1 MKAPGNLETYN
12 STEHIETTIMDQLIR
27 SSELGAETGLSPAQR
42 TAGARQLGRAAAVVG
57 IAAVVIVLWAFV
69 SAHNAAAKLKEV
81 TEDQAVINVATT
93 RPQSQ
98 AGVGELILP
107 GNIQANYEAPIY
119 ARTSGYLKR
128 WLVDIGTPV
137 KAGQLLAQIE
147 SPEVDQQL
155 RQAQADLATAE
166 ANQKIADLTAQ
177 RWRDLRATDSVSK
190 QEADEKIASAASGD
204 AQKQAAHANVQ
215 RLRELSG
222 FEKIVA
228 PFDGVVTARNTDIGQ
243 LIAAGENTGPA
254 LFRVADMHRL
264 RLYVTVPQ
272 TYAASMKPGLQAELH
287 FPDRPGKTYTATLD
301 STSSA
306 IDTSTR
312 TLLAQLVID
321 NKNGELLPGAYT
333 EVHFKLPAGAA
344 GESYKLPANVL
355 LFRSDGLHVGVVG
368 PNGKVVLKP
377 VAVGRDYGSDI
388 EIIHGLDPDDAVIL
402 SPPDSLADG
411 VAVRVATPKAEK
423 VAKS

>member
-1 MKAPGNLETYN
+1 
-12 STEHIETTIMDQLIR
+12 MDQLIR
-27 SSELGAETGLSPAQR
+27 SNELGAE
-42 TAGARQLGRAAAVVG
+42 GAVTPHGTKRSARGLGRAALFVG
-57 IAAVVIVLWAFV
+57 IAALIIILWAGV
-69 SAHNAAAKLKEV
+69 SAHFAAAKLKEV
-81 TEDQAVINVATT
+81 TEAQAVVTVATT
-93 RPQSQ
+93 KPAAQSDL
-98 AGVGELILP
+98 AELVLP

-137 KAGQLLAQIE
+137 KAGQLLGEIE
-147 SPEVDQQL
+147 SPEIDQQL

-177 RWRDLRATDSVSK
+177 RWRDLRASDSVSK

-204 AQKQAAHANVQ
+204 AQMQSAHANVQ

-254 LFRVADMHRL
+254 LFRIADMRRL

-272 TYAASMKPGLQAELH
+272 TYAASMKPGLKADLA

-306 IDTSTR
+306 IDASTR

-321 NKNGELLPGAYT
+321 NKNGELLPGAYV
-333 EVHFKLPAGAA
+333 EVHFKLPPGAG
-344 GESYKLPANVL
+344 GPSFKLPANVL
-355 LFRSDGLHVGVVG
+355 LFRGDGLHVGTVDA
-368 PNGKVVLKP
+368 NNHVVLKT
-377 VAVGRDYGSDI
+377 VEVGRDYGSDI
-388 EIIHGLDPDDAVIL
+388 EIVHGLNADDNVIL
-402 SPPDSLADG
+402 SPPDSLTDG
-411 VAVRVATPKAEK
+411 VPVRVAAPAKADR
-423 VAKS
+423 VAQS

>member
-1 MKAPGNLETYN
+1 
-12 STEHIETTIMDQLIR
+12 MDQLIR
-27 SSELGAETGLSPAQR
+27 SNELGADGVVGATGTKRS
-42 TAGARQLGRAAAVVG
+42 ARGLARAALFVG
-57 IAAVVIVLWAFV
+57 VAALIVLIWAGV
-69 SAHNAAAKLKEV
+69 SGHFASAKLKEV
-81 TEDQAVINVATT
+81 TEAQAVVTVATT
-93 RPQSQ
+93 KPTSQSEDS
-98 AGVGELILP
+98 ELILP

-137 KAGQLLAQIE
+137 KAGQLLAEIE

-155 RQAQADLATAE
+155 RQAEADLTTAE

-177 RWRDLRATDSVSK
+177 RWRDLRSSDSVSK

-204 AQKQAAHANVQ
+204 AQMQSARANVQ
-215 RLRELSG
+215 RLKELSG

-264 RLYVTVPQ
+264 RTYVTVPQ
-272 TYAASMKPGLQAELH
+272 TYAASMKPGLKADLV
-287 FPDRPGKTYTATLD
+287 FPDRPGKTYIATLD

-306 IDTSTR
+306 IDASTR

-321 NKNGELLPGAYT
+321 NKNGELLPGAYA
-333 EVHFKLPAGAA
+333 EVHFKLPPGAA
-344 GESYKLPANVL
+344 GPSFKLPANVL
-355 LFRSDGLHVGVVG
+355 LFRSDGLHVGVVDA
-368 PNGKVVLKP
+368 NNHVVLKM
-377 VAVGRDYGSDI
+377 VEVGRDYGSDI
-388 EIIHGLDPDDAVIL
+388 EVVHGLSADDNVIL
-402 SPPDSLADG
+402 SPPDSLTDG
-411 VAVRVATPKAEK
+411 IAVRLATPPKAER

>member
-1 MKAPGNLETYN
+1 
-12 STEHIETTIMDQLIR
+12 MDQLIR
-27 SSELGAETGLSPAQR
+27 SNELGADGVTAPAGTKR
-42 TAGARQLGRAAAVVG
+42 SARGLGRAALFVG
-57 IAAVVIVLWAFV
+57 IAALIVILWAGI
-69 SAHNAAAKLKEV
+69 SAHFAAAKLKEV
-81 TEDQAVINVATT
+81 TEAQAVVTVATT
-93 RPQSQ
+93 KPSAQS
-98 AGVGELILP
+98 GLTELILP

-137 KAGQLLAQIE
+137 KAGQLLAEIE
-147 SPEVDQQL
+147 SPEIDQQL
-155 RQAQADLATAE
+155 RQAEADLSTAE

-177 RWRDLRATDSVSK
+177 RWKDLRSTDSVSK

-204 AQKQAAHANVQ
+204 AQMQAAHANVQ
-215 RLRELSG
+215 RLKELSG

-264 RLYVTVPQ
+264 RTYVTVPQ
-272 TYAASMKPGLQAELH
+272 TYAANMTPGLKADLL
-287 FPDRPGKTYTATLD
+287 FPDRPGKVYTATLD

-306 IDTSTR
+306 IDQTTR

-321 NKNGELLPGAYT
+321 NKNGELLPGAYA
-333 EVHFKLPAGAA
+333 EVHFHLPPGAA
-344 GESYKLPANVL
+344 GPAFKLPANVL
-355 LFRSDGLHVGVVG
+355 LFRGDGLHVGTVDA
-368 PNGKVVLKP
+368 NNHVVLKT
-377 VAVGRDYGSDI
+377 VEVGRDYGSDI
-388 EIIHGLDPDDAVIL
+388 EIVHGLSADDNVIL
-402 SPPDSLADG
+402 SPPDSLTDG
-411 VAVRVATPKAEK
+411 MAVRLAAPPKAER

>member
-1 MKAPGNLETYN
+1 
-12 STEHIETTIMDQLIR
+12 MDQLIR
-27 SSELGAETGLSPAQR
+27 SNELGAEGALAPAGTKR
-42 TAGARQLGRAAAVVG
+42 SARGLGRAAVFVG
-57 IAAVVIVLWAFV
+57 VAALIVLIWAGV
-69 SAHNAAAKLKEV
+69 SAHFASAKLKEV
-81 TEDQAVINVATT
+81 TEAAAVVTVATT
-93 RPQSQ
+93 KPDAQNGLS
-98 AGVGELILP
+98 ELILP

-137 KAGQLLAQIE
+137 KAGQLLAEIE

-155 RQAQADLATAE
+155 RQAEADLATAE

-177 RWRDLRATDSVSK
+177 RWRDLRSTDSVSK

-204 AQKQAAHANVQ
+204 AQMQAAHANVQ
-215 RLRELSG
+215 RLKELSG

-264 RLYVTVPQ
+264 RTYVTVPQ
-272 TYAASMKPGLQAELH
+272 TYAAGMTPGLKADLL
-287 FPDRPGKTYTATLD
+287 FPDRPGKVYTATLD

-306 IDTSTR
+306 IDTTTR

-321 NKNGELLPGAYT
+321 NKNGELLPGAYA
-333 EVHFKLPAGAA
+333 EVHFHLPPGVAGPIF
-344 GESYKLPANVL
+344 KLPANVL
-355 LFRSDGLHVGVVG
+355 LFRSDGLHVGVVDA
-368 PNGKVVLKP
+368 NNHVVLKT
-377 VAVGRDYGSDI
+377 VEVGRDFGSDI
-388 EIIHGLDPDDAVIL
+388 EIIHGLNADDNVIL
-402 SPPDSLADG
+402 SPPDSLTEG
-411 VAVRVATPKAEK
+411 MAVRLATPAKAER

>member
-1 MKAPGNLETYN
+1 
-12 STEHIETTIMDQLIR
+12 MDQLIR
-27 SSELGAETGLSPAQR
+27 SNELGAEGAVAP
-42 TAGARQLGRAAAVVG
+42 AGAKSSARGLGRVALFVGVAAV
-57 IAAVVIVLWAFV
+57 AVLIWATV
-69 SAHNAAAKLKEV
+69 SAHFAAAKLKEV
-81 TEDQAVINVATT
+81 TETEAVITVATIK
-93 RPQSQ
+93 PSAQST
-98 AGVGELILP
+98 GTELILP

-137 KAGQLLAQIE
+137 KAGQLLGEIE
-147 SPEVDQQL
+147 SQEVDQQL
-155 RQAQADLATAE
+155 RQAQADLATAA

-204 AQKQAAHANVQ
+204 AQMQAAHANVQ
-215 RLRELSG
+215 RLKELSG
-222 FEKIVA
+222 FEKVVA

-272 TYAASMKPGLQAELH
+272 TYAASMTPGLKADLL
-287 FPDRPGKTYTATLD
+287 FPDRPGKVYTAILD

-306 IDTSTR
+306 IDASTR

-321 NKNGELLPGAYT
+321 NRNGELLPGAYA
-333 EVHFKLPAGAA
+333 EVHFKLPPGAA
-344 GESYKLPANVL
+344 GPSFKLPANVL
-355 LFRSDGLHVGVVG
+355 LFRSDGLHVGVVDA
-368 PNGKVVLKP
+368 NNHVVLKT
-377 VAVGRDYGSDI
+377 VEVGRDYGSDI
-388 EIIHGLDPDDAVIL
+388 EIVHGLSPDDNVIL
-402 SPPDSLADG
+402 SPPDSLTDG
-411 VAVRVATPKAEK
+411 VVVRLATPPKAER
-423 VAKS
+423 VAQS

>member
-1 MKAPGNLETYN
+1 
-12 STEHIETTIMDQLIR
+12 MDQLIR
-27 SSELGAETGLSPAQR
+27 SNELGAEGASAA
-42 TAGARQLGRAAAVVG
+42 AGTKRSARGLGRAALFVG
-57 IAAVVIVLWAFV
+57 IAAIIVLIWAGV
-69 SAHNAAAKLKEV
+69 TAHFASAKLKEV
-81 TEDQAVINVATT
+81 TEAQAVVTVATT
-93 RPQSQ
+93 KPSSQS
-98 AGVGELILP
+98 GLTDLVLP

-137 KAGQLLAQIE
+137 KAGQLLAEIE
-147 SPEVDQQL
+147 SPEIDQQL
-155 RQAQADLATAE
+155 RQAEADLATAT

-177 RWRDLRATDSVSK
+177 RWRDLRSTDSVSK

-204 AQKQAAHANVQ
+204 AQMQAAHANVQ
-215 RLRELSG
+215 RLKELSG

-264 RLYVTVPQ
+264 RTYVTVPQ
-272 TYAASMKPGLQAELH
+272 TYAANMTPGLKADLM
-287 FPDRPGKTYTATLD
+287 FPDRPGKVYTATLD

-306 IDTSTR
+306 IDQNTR

-321 NKNGELLPGAYT
+321 NKNGELLPGAYA
-333 EVHFKLPAGAA
+333 EVHFHLPPGT
-344 GESYKLPANVL
+344 GPVFKLPANVL
-355 LFRSDGLHVGVVG
+355 LFRGDGLHVGTVDA
-368 PNGKVVLKP
+368 NNHVVLKT
-377 VAVGRDYGSDI
+377 VEVGRDYGSDI
-388 EIIHGLDPDDAVIL
+388 EIVHGLTADDNVIL
-402 SPPDSLADG
+402 SPPDSLTDG
-411 VAVRVATPKAEK
+411 MAVRLATPPKAER